1 DENFRKCFYWSDDQS
16 VYHLAALRLSVF
28 RNEKSELILPRA
40 GAPVITDLP
49 NRWLSVYVRD
59 YMMAGV
65 PSDKLYSIAPV
76 SGEWR
81 QMERPYSPFH
91 RGEWSTY
98 ILPQPLARVWT
109 SPAALTPDLA
119 TLIAN
124 QPLVWYLTTPETDAH
139 TAKIDS
145 ALSKLGYVRLAFQIT

>member
-1 DENFRKCFYWSDDQS
+1 LLVLRKHPPAPLAILNTFFLAAMVSFTVLINFFWLTRADGSARCDQIIRDFPLNRDENFRKCFYWSDDQS

-91 RGEWSTY
+91 RGEWST
-98 ILPQPLARVWT
+98 
-109 SPAALTPDLA
+109 
-119 TLIAN
+119 
-124 QPLVWYLTTPETDAH
+124 
-139 TAKIDS
+139 
-145 ALSKLGYVRLAFQIT
+145 